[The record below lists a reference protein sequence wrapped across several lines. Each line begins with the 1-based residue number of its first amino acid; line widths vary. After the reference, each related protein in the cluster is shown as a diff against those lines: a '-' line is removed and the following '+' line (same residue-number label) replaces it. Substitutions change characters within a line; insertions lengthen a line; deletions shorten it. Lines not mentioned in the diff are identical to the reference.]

1 MIPPKMFLSTGVNDE
16 WFFFGHEG
24 IIQTGKV
31 FYGIFQPWHAKL
43 IVHHAKREIIRNKWL
58 FGKDRIY
65 KRFPVAGKAG
75 KKSPVPFLLRANRA
89 AGSVFR
95 SEERRVGKE
104 CVSTCRS
111 RWSPSLEKKKD
122 NRMNTRVENK

>member
-1 MIPPKMFLSTGVNDE
+1 MTGICDASQPGIVFQAVRYVEGSCNVIPPKIFLSTGVKDE

-31 FYGIFQPWHAKL
+31 FYRIFQPWHAKL

-65 KRFPVAGKAG
+65 IRFPVAGKAG
-75 KKSPVPFLLRANRA
+75 KKSPVPFLLRANRDRK
-89 AGSVFR
+89 S
-95 SEERRVGKE
+95 
-104 CVSTCRS
+104 
-111 RWSPSLEKKKD
+111 
-122 NRMNTRVENK
+122 NRLNSSH